1 MVALFDQETGD
12 RISNAKVHAT
22 VVGPDG
28 ASSTKELESMVTSG
42 VISYGNY
49 FRVPDSGSFK
59 MRERFQAMPRNYLV
73 CRVSASAAFIGRICR
88 VVEVAIA

>member
-49 FRVPDSGSFK
+49 FIVPDSGFFK
-59 MRERFQAMPRNYLV
+59 IRIVIRRPNIKDAIETEFEIQQA
-73 CRVSASAAFIGRICR
+73 
-88 VVEVAIA
+88 VALIRRR

>member
-59 MRERFQAMPRNYLV
+59 IRIVIRRPNIKDAIETEFEIQQA
-73 CRVSASAAFIGRICR
+73 
-88 VVEVAIA
+88 VALIRRR